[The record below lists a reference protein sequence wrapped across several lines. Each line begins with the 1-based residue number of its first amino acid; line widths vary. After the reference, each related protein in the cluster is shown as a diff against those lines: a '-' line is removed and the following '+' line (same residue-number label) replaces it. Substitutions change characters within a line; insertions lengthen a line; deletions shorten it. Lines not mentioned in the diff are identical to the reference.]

1 MSSERK
7 HLPVYKID
15 AFASKP
21 FKGNPAAVCLLQDE
35 VTTDIT
41 SRCSSIF
48 GLRWFTPKNEV
59 NLCGHATLASA
70 AVLFTCKGNPSTSLT
85 FLTKSGELVAKRKGD
100 LVCIDLPLNPP
111 SDKDVS
117 DETKQNIAMEINFSD
132 TAFVRPI
139 NPGSIFGL
147 RWFTPKNEV
156 NLCGHATLASAA
168 VLFTCKGNPSTSL
181 TFLTKSGELVAK
193 RKGDLVC
200 IDLPLNPPS
209 DKIPYGVDKLIE
221 ICLGSCQPVDI
232 QYTPGANK
240 ELLLRLPDSC
250 SRQEFE
256 QMSPNPSAMMNAYKT
271 GEVMG
276 VILTLKGSKENG
288 AVDED
293 GRVFDFI
300 SRYFTPWNGI
310 DEDPVTGAAHTVLSA
325 YWSKVLGKTEM
336 YARQCSKR
344 GGNIEIKVRDDGRVE
359 LAGKARTVIEG
370 KIFVD

>member
-7 HLPVYKID
+7 HLPMYTID

-35 VTTDIT
+35 DLSDETKQNIAMEMNLSETAFVRPVNAG
-41 SRCSSIF
+41 SRF

-70 AVLFTCKGNPSTSLT
+70 AALFTCKGNYDTS
-85 FLTKSGELVAKRKGD
+85 
-100 LVCIDLPLNPP
+100 
-111 SDKDVS
+111 
-117 DETKQNIAMEINFSD
+117 
-132 TAFVRPI
+132 
-139 NPGSIFGL
+139 
-147 RWFTPKNEV
+147 V
-156 NLCGHATLASAA
+156 NL
-168 VLFTCKGNPSTSL
+168 
-181 TFLTKSGELVAK
+181 
-193 RKGDLVC
+193 
-200 IDLPLNPPS
+200 
-209 DKIPYGVDKLIE
+209 IPYGVDKLIE
-221 ICLGSCQPVDI
+221 VWLCDNFPSNQFCIGFCESKQFELNEESSLNVKISLGSCQPVDV
-232 QYTPGANK
+232 QYTPGANR
-240 ELLLRLPDSC
+240 ELLLRLPDTC

-293 GRVFDFI
+293 GRMFDFI
-300 SRYFTPWNGI
+300 SRYFAPWNGI

-325 YWSKVLGKTEM
+325 YWSKVLRKTEM

-359 LAGKARTVIEG
+359 LAGKARTVLEG